1 MAYYIRLSYDHRH
14 QWQVPSGRQGKSTN
28 PNTHEHQFGFGF
40 EEWNFN
46 KRRFTDESR
55 KTGAHFGYVQ
65 AFNRI
70 DRPDEG
76 EDLVLYTLES
86 NGRNV
91 VNRYIVARIKAG
103 SWRFIDHDRYQVL
116 STINNAAIN
125 QMNAELG
132 VAYQQ
137 GIIRDG
143 LKLGDLANRFNEQRN
158 CQDWYGQTSDTYRL
172 WNIEFLKPIK
182 IIKQRVNENTPCPD
196 WHVNTLKM
204 FNLYNNNKFNHK
216 NCK

>member
-1 MAYYIRLSYDHRH
+1 MAYYIRLSYDHKH
-14 QWQVPSGRQGKSTN
+14 QWQVPSGAQGKSTN
-28 PNTHEHQFGFGF
+28 PNTHEHRYGFGF

-46 KRRFTDESR
+46 PRRFKDE
-55 KTGAHFGYVQ
+55 TGSTSAHFGYVQ

-70 DRPDEG
+70 ERPEEG

-91 VNRYIVARIKAG
+91 ANRYIVARIKAG
-103 SWRFIDHDRYQVL
+103 SWRFIDHARYQVL

-137 GIIRDG
+137 GIIREG
-143 LKLGDLANRFNEQRN
+143 LNLGDLANRFNEQRN
-158 CQDWYGQTSDTYRL
+158 CKDWYGQDADTYRL

-182 IIKQRVNENTPCPD
+182 ILKQRVNENTPCPD
-196 WHVNTLKM
+196 GHIK
-204 FNLYNNNKFNHK
+204 NLNRFRLNNSEIFNHN
-216 NCK
+216 NCQ

>member
-1 MAYYIRLSYDHRH
+1 MAYYIRLSYDQSHE
-14 QWQVPSGRQGKSTN
+14 WQVPGGAQGKSTN
-28 PNTHEHQFGFGF
+28 PNIHEHRFGFGF
-40 EEWNFN
+40 EEWCFN
-46 KRRFTDESR
+46 ARRFKDEN
-55 KTGAHFGYVQ
+55 GNMAHFAYLQ
-65 AFNRI
+65 AFCRA
-70 DRPDEG
+70 DAPDEK
-76 EDLVLYTLES
+76 EDLVLYTLEK
-86 NGRNV
+86 NAPHPA
-91 VNRYIVARIKAG
+91 NRYIVARIKAG
-103 SWRFIDHDRYQVL
+103 TWRFMDHSRYQVL

-143 LKLGDLANRFNEQRN
+143 LNLGDLANRFNEQRN

-172 WNIEFLKPIK
+172 WNIEFLKPVK
-182 IIKQRVNENTPCPD
+182 VLMQRVNENTPCPD
-196 WHVNTLKM
+196 WHVNILKM